1 MDYTHV
7 PLCLARRII
16 PLLVVTTNAKGTTR
30 TSGITGGI
38 LKTNPRGCNG
48 EEGAGLERMS
58 GSVNTQDDGIQDEEQ
73 GTVGTM
79 EAADYHGRSRLNDL
93 YRIQANDSWHR
104 SGMQGPEILYTVQS
118 QSQVITEV
126 IRPREFLWW
135 ERHAISFFVG
145 REKIEVI
152 V

>member
-1 MDYTHV
+1 M

-58 GSVNTQDDGIQDEEQ
+58 GSGNTQDDGIQDEEQ

-93 YRIQANDSWHR
+93 YRIQANDS
-104 SGMQGPEILYTVQS
+104 
-118 QSQVITEV
+118 
-126 IRPREFLWW
+126 
-135 ERHAISFFVG
+135 
-145 REKIEVI
+145 
-152 V
+152 